1 MRSAQ
6 EAEGAT
12 RGELPV
18 GSFDDVR
25 KPDALP
31 MSSTRICN
39 PKCLELNSLGQIRER
54 KVDDSERQ

>member
-39 PKCLELNSLGQIRER
+39 QVSIAQQIRQIR
-54 KVDDSERQ
+54 VNGM